1 VSSIRPGSPVS
12 APIGQVLLG
21 RYRVV
26 RELAK
31 GGMGVVY
38 LARAEG
44 AVGFVKP
51 VVIKLVLP
59 EHAAD
64 DRFRNMFVREARI
77 LANLR
82 HPGIVDVLELGEEDG
97 AYVMVLEYVRGYHV
111 GQWSKYLR
119 LKQRDLPADI
129 AIQIVVDVLDALHH
143 AHAMA
148 HPDGTSMHIVHRDV
162 SPSNILLDEDGRARL
177 LDFGV
182 ARMRGGSAEYLTQ
195 VKGFVGKLIYSAP
208 EVFAEGGE
216 ATPCSDAYSCAV
228 VLHELLLGRNTFRAD
243 SQGKTLHRVL
253 HHEPENLESLRAD
266 LPMGLD
272 AILKKALSK
281 IPADR
286 YTTARE
292 LALALKSLQTEP
304 ESELRTKLA
313 DMLKSDFSRE
323 MSELLGLESLA
334 DRDEAW
340 RRLNHRTQGDD
351 AAERISL
358 SDAVLAEFYPTN
370 ISSTGN
376 SGSQE
381 PVATPRKP
389 STPPTAAPTTA
400 PRRSPSSKAVRLSAI
415 PPPPPS
421 SLGRQAL
428 VPTERIPAPR
438 SIDPRSSLIAGAA
451 VLIGA
456 LGSYLWL
463 DTRAQV
469 SAAPAAE
476 STAQLPPVRVTD
488 DAAPL
493 GAQPADEQGAISEPL
508 PEVEPS
514 TGSATKKGGRRT
526 TRGGR
531 AERGGPDARALSAAF
546 SAQRP
551 RIEACFKAHTVTVQG
566 VATLSLAFTIDAA
579 GQVMRASL
587 APPGLASTALGQCL
601 ASVGKATSFPA
612 TGRELSFSIPLS
624 ARSR

>member
-1 VSSIRPGSPVS
+1 
-12 APIGQVLLG
+12 VLLG

-51 VVIKLVLP
+51 VVVKLVLP

-182 ARMRGGSAEYLTQ
+182 ARMRGGNAEYLTQ

-216 ATPCSDAYSCAV
+216 ATPASDAYSCAV

-253 HHEPENLESLRAD
+253 HFEPEDLEPLRND
-266 LPMGLD
+266 LPAGLD
-272 AILKKALSK
+272 RVLKKALSK
-281 IPADR
+281 LAADR
-286 YTTARE
+286 YGTARE
-292 LALALKSLQTEP
+292 LALALQSLQTEP
-304 ESELRTKLA
+304 ESELRSKLA
-313 DMLKSDFSRE
+313 GMLKADFGRE
-323 MSELLGLESLA
+323 MSELLGLESLV

-340 RRLNHRTQGDD
+340 RRLNHRTQD
-351 AAERISL
+351 ADIERISA

-381 PVATPRKP
+381 AVSTPPKP

-400 PRRSPSSKAVRLSAI
+400 PRRSFSSKPFRASAI
-415 PPPPPS
+415 PPPPPPTVS
-421 SLGRQAL
+421 RQAL
-428 VPTERIPAPR
+428 VPTERISAPR
-438 SIDPRSSLIAGAA
+438 SIDTKSSIIAGAA

-456 LGSYLWL
+456 LGSYFWL

-469 SAAPAAE
+469 SAAPVATSAA
-476 STAQLPPVRVTD
+476 ALPPVRVTEV
-488 DAAPL
+488 AAPS
-493 GAQPADEQGAISEPL
+493 AQPRDEQSPRPTS
-508 PEVEPS
+508 PELEPS
-514 TGSATKKGGRRT
+514 AEPSGKKSAKRAGRA
-526 TRGGR
+526 GR
-531 AERGGPDARALSAAF
+531 AEHGSTDARALSAAF

-551 RIEACFKAHTVTVQG
+551 RIEACFKDHTVTVQG
-566 VATLSLAFTIDAA
+566 VATLSLSFTIDAA
-579 GQVMRASL
+579 GQVIRANL
-587 APPGLASTALGQCL
+587 APPKLASTALGQCL
-601 ASVGKATSFPA
+601 AGVGKATSFPA
-612 TGRELSFSIPLS
+612 IGRELSFSIPLS